1 MKEAH
6 RLEELPP
13 YLFAKIDEAKQK
25 ALAKGIDIIDL
36 GIGDP
41 DLPTPQRII
50 KRLSIEAEKAQSHRY
65 PSYKGHIRF
74 REAIARWYAD
84 RFEVHPDPKSEV
96 LPLIGSKEGIGH
108 IPLAFINPGDTA
120 LIPEPGY
127 PVYRAGVTFA
137 GGLPVIMP
145 LLPENNFLP
154 KLSLIDEEEAK
165 KAKMMFLN
173 YPNNPTSAIA
183 PKSFFED
190 VVDFARKFDIIVCHD
205 NAYSEISY
213 DGYKAPSFL
222 ETEGAKDVGVEF
234 HSLSK
239 TCNMTGWRVGFAVGN
254 KDILSALGKI
264 KTNLDSGIF
273 QAIQFAG
280 LEALQGWQD
289 SLAQIIHIYQERR
302 DILINGLRK
311 LGWKVSPPKA
321 TFYIWA
327 PVPGGRTSTEFAEEL
342 LEKTG
347 VIITPGVG
355 FGKYGE
361 GFIRISLTT
370 KNERLLQALER
381 IKKFIR

>member
-1 MKEAH
+1 MEEAN
-6 RLEELPP
+6 RLKKLPP
-13 YLFAKIDEAKQK
+13 YLFAKIDEAKQN

-41 DLPTPQRII
+41 DLPTHKNII
-50 KRLSIEAEKAQSHRY
+50 RRLLVEAEKPENHRY
-65 PSYKGHIRF
+65 PSYKGLIQF
-74 REAIARWYAD
+74 REAIAHWYGK
-84 RFEVHPDPKSEV
+84 RFGVRLDPESEV

-120 LIPEPGY
+120 LIPEPAY

-154 KLSLIDEEEAK
+154 KLSRIDES
-165 KAKMMFLN
+165 KAKAAKIMFLN
-173 YPNNPTSAIA
+173 YPNNPTSAVA

-190 VVDFARKFDIIVCHD
+190 AVDFAKRFDIIVCHD
-205 NAYSEISY
+205 NAYSEITY
-213 DGYKAPSFL
+213 NGYKAPSFL
-222 ETEGAKDVGVEF
+222 EVEGAKEVGVEF

-254 KDILSALGKI
+254 SKILSALGRI
-264 KTNLDSGIF
+264 KTNLDSGLF
-273 QAIQFAG
+273 QAVQLAG
-280 LEALQGWQD
+280 IEALQSRQD
-289 SLAQIIHIYQERR
+289 ALTRTIRVYQERR
-302 DILINGLRK
+302 DIFIKGLVEI
-311 LGWKVSPPKA
+311 GWKVPPPKA
-321 TFYIWA
+321 TFYIWTLA
-327 PVPGGRTSTEFAEEL
+327 PEGYTSAKFAEEL

-347 VIITPGVG
+347 VVITPGVG

-370 KNERLLQALER
+370 KNERLLEALER
-381 IKKFIR
+381 IKRFLR